1 MRDALMQ
8 ALRALLISSDQPEE
22 TERVLEALTVSVVH
36 QLVQP
41 IETAP
46 LPGPNAEPLVL
57 LLYCPEDGGW
67 HSGVWWN
74 GAWRLRHDLH
84 TGLRPTHWA
93 LTPPDPDVSTETMIG
108 LATKGTVR
116 KPKRH

>member
-1 MRDALMQ
+1 MLAALVASIMG
-8 ALRALLISSDQPEE
+8 
-22 TERVLEALTVSVVH
+22 

-74 GAWRLRHDLH
+74 GAWRLHHDLH

-93 LTPPDPDVSTETMIG
+93 LTPPDPSESTETVIG
-108 LATKGTVR
+108 LATNR
-116 KPKRH
+116 ARRLPKRH

>member
-22 TERVLEALTVSVVH
+22 AERVLEALTASVVN

-67 HSGVWWN
+67 HSGLWWN
-74 GAWRLRHDLH
+74 ATWRLHHDLH

-93 LTPPDPDVSTETMIG
+93 LTPPDPSVSTEID
-108 LATKGTVR
+108 LATQGTVR
-116 KPKRH
+116 RPQRH